1 MLAPLALLL
10 LAIALIYL
18 GARWLVEGASE
29 LAAHFGVSSIVIGLT
44 IVGIG
49 TSAPELML
57 AIVAGTGGSGSI
69 SAGNVFGANIA
80 NSTYI
85 LGASIIVLPLLIRF
99 DEIRRE
105 AIFMFAA
112 MVATT
117 IMAIDGTISRLEG
130 ALLILL
136 FVVLMALM
144 IRSLR
149 CCRPSKAVVEE
160 FEATGPEAKPLLKS
174 ALLIVVGLVILV
186 VGTDLAVGSATKIA
200 TILGVSEFII
210 GLTIITFGT
219 TTPEFAA
226 SLLASL
232 RGNSDLAL
240 GNILG
245 TMFFN
250 ATAVL
255 GTAAF
260 LAPLAITGDQF
271 IFGVL
276 AQLLIGSLLLGVAYR
291 RGHMG
296 RPVGVALV
304 LLYVVY
310 LSAVLLLT

>member
-1 MLAPLALLL
+1 M
-10 LAIALIYL
+10 
-18 GARWLVEGASE
+18 
-29 LAAHFGVSSIVIGLT
+29 
-44 IVGIG
+44 
-49 TSAPELML
+49 
-57 AIVAGTGGSGSI
+57 
-69 SAGNVFGANIA
+69 
-80 NSTYI
+80 
-85 LGASIIVLPLLIRF
+85 
-99 DEIRRE
+99 
-105 AIFMFAA
+105 
-112 MVATT
+112 
-117 IMAIDGTISRLEG
+117 
-130 ALLILL
+130 
-136 FVVLMALM
+136 
-144 IRSLR
+144 
-149 CCRPSKAVVEE
+149 
-160 FEATGPEAKPLLKS
+160 
-174 ALLIVVGLVILV
+174 
-186 VGTDLAVGSATKIA
+186 GSATEIA

-255 GTAAF
+255 GTAAL

-276 AQLLIGSLLLGVAYR
+276 AQLFIGTLLLGVAYR
-291 RGHMG
+291 KKYLD

>member
-57 AIVAGTGGSGSI
+57 AIVAGAGGSGSI

-112 MVATT
+112 MVATA
-117 IMAIDGTISRLEG
+117 IMAIDGTISRPEG

-136 FVVLMALM
+136 FVALLALM

-160 FEATGPEAKPLLKS
+160 FETIRPQAEPPLKS
-174 ALLIVVGLVILV
+174 ALFIVVGLAILV
-186 VGTDLAVGSATKIA
+186 LGTDLAVGSATEIA

-255 GTAAF
+255 GTAAL

-276 AQLLIGSLLLGVAYR
+276 AQLFIGTLLLGVAYR
-291 RGHMG
+291 KKYLD